1 MNHIWPSFAHP
12 QWLWALL
19 FIPLGFIWS
28 LYWVKFGRAHYNN
41 LTQFIDPKLLP
52 HLLLDKKSHQPQKK
66 LGWLYALLVFFIV
79 LALANPRWTYKDI
92 EAFTPSASMVIM
104 LDLSASMNATDISPS
119 RIVRARQYIEDLLNQ
134 TRGLK
139 IGLIGFA
146 GHAHLI
152 SPITDD
158 IQTIKTYVP
167 ALDTDLTNV
176 QGNSLHKALRM
187 SADLLSHE
195 PGNKKSIL
203 LISDGNVGSDDFS
216 RELSS
221 IHGKGIQV
229 HVVGVGTKTGAPF
242 RNKNGTLHKVQGKV
256 VTSRLNDDLL
266 KDIAKRGSGVY
277 TEAGYF
283 DVGLRTI
290 LAKSQQSQDEHV
302 LAGKVRQWDDRYYL
316 FLIPGAMILL
326 YLMRTRAL
334 YMLVIACITNSM
346 VSHDVAAF
354 ELPAW
359 LQNSEQRGQKLYVDG
374 NFKAAADTFKDPY
387 HKGVALYRG
396 GDFAQAEAAFKE
408 ATRPDIKVSGMYNTG
423 NAQMQQQK
431 WQDAISSYEAVLAIE
446 PEHFAA
452 AHNLEIAR
460 KMLQENPPKDNDCEC
475 NNKDKQQNN
484 SAKNDKSQDKQN
496 DSRNAQDQK
505 QEQNQTAKN
514 DQEQNQTNADKQA
527 QAKSAPEQQDRQSE
541 KEQQPA
547 SAQPAQAMAQDLNAD
562 EARMEQL
569 LNRVDSDIKVFLKNK
584 FYIEDII
591 GAQ

>member
-1 MNHIWPSFAHP
+1 MNHLWPNFAHP

-19 FIPLGFIWS
+19 LIPLGFIWN
-28 LYWVKFGRAHYNN
+28 LYWVKFGRTHYNN

-52 HLLLDKKSHQPQKK
+52 HLLVNKKVRQTQKK
-66 LGWLYALLVFFIV
+66 LGWLYALLVFCIV
-79 LALANPRWTYKDI
+79 LALANPRWTYRDI
-92 EAFTPSASMVIM
+92 EAFMPSASMVIM

-146 GHAHLI
+146 GHPHLI

-158 IQTIKTYVP
+158 IQTIRTYVP

-187 SADLLSHE
+187 SADLLTRE
-195 PGNKKSIL
+195 PGTKKSML

-221 IHGKGIQV
+221 IHSKGIQV
-229 HVVGVGTKTGAPF
+229 HVVGIGTTTGAPF

-256 VTSRLNDDLL
+256 VTSRLNDALL

-290 LAKSQQSQDEHV
+290 LAKAQQSQDEHV

-316 FLIPGAMILL
+316 FLIPAAMILL

-334 YMLVIACITNSM
+334 YMLIVACLTNT
-346 VSHDVAAF
+346 VLNHDVMALD
-354 ELPAW
+354 LPAW
-359 LQNSEQRGQKLYVDG
+359 LQNSEQQGQKLYVEG
-374 NFKAAADTFKDPY
+374 NFKLAADTFKDPY

-446 PEHFAA
+446 PDHFAA

-475 NNKDKQQNN
+475 NNKDKKKQNN
-484 SAKNDKSQDKQN
+484 SAKNDQSQESKNDPKNADDK
-496 DSRNAQDQK
+496 K
-505 QEQNQTAKN
+505 QEQNKTAKN
-514 DQEQNQTNADKQA
+514 DQEQNQKNAEQQA
-527 QAKSAPEQQDRQSE
+527 QAKNAAEQQAKQLE

-547 SAQPAQAMAQDLNAD
+547 SAQMAQAKDLSAD

-584 FYIEDII
+584 FYIEDVI